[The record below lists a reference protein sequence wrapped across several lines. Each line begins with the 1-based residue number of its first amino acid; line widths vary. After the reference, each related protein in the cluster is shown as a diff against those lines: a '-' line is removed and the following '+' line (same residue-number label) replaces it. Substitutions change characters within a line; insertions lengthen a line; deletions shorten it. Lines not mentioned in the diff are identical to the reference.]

1 MSKLFARELRR
12 NMTQAEQRFW
22 SLVRGKRLEGVK
34 FRRQQTIG
42 PFIVD
47 FICVEAKLIVELD
60 GAQHHDEEQAWYDC
74 QRTRYLNECGYEVMR
89 FNNVDVLKYP
99 YQVSAQLTD
108 RIRRGPPSVIR
119 RQRAG

>member
-89 FNNVDVLKYP
+89 FKNVDVLKYP
-99 YQVSAQLTD
+99 YQVSAQLAD
-108 RIRRGPPSVIR
+108 RIRRRPPSVIR